1 MNITAKRVLCIT
13 PWILFGVLALFAAPD
28 FLRRAVCDA
37 ECQAQ
42 SLILTSSFRELRA
55 ASIKAAQAGELERGV
70 PIVQPSLDM
79 LSQDKIGIFIVTR
92 PGEVVLTSSFG
103 KVAMLARQEMR
114 EGKIQWRC
122 SFFQRDSQVAPMP
135 RTCSDAYPHGKVN

>member
-1 MNITAKRVLCIT
+1 MTTKRALCIA
-13 PWILFGVLALFAAPD
+13 PWIPLGLVVLFAAPD
-28 FLRRAVCDA
+28 FLRRTVCDA

-55 ASIKAAQAGELERGV
+55 ASIKAAQAGERERGV

-92 PGEVVLTSSFG
+92 PGEVILTSSFG
-103 KVAMLARQEMR
+103 KVSMLARQEIY

-122 SFFQRDSQVAPMP
+122 SFFERGAQVAPMP
-135 RTCSDAYPHGKVN
+135 RTCSDAYPQSKVN